1 MSSFTHSKFWM
12 PQKIKIEGESCD
24 HDYTHLRQFV
34 MPRLISWYDLA
45 AYTCVENLE
54 DFSFSNFGYERR
66 TSTWKYGWSGVI
78 GSFKVTGNKTIRE
91 CIVSRFRDIASY
103 SLKAV
108 HFLLPMF
115 FPFFQR
121 QPLIE
126 LTSKFY
132 RDAWRQKK
140 LNFWG
145 LSRDVVCVVTCLA
158 VLIELR
164 LVLDRWIDGQ
174 NIQR

>member
-1 MSSFTHSKFWM
+1 MRTSAWNAQRIYAHLGCK
-12 PQKIKIEGESCD
+12 G
-24 HDYTHLRQFV
+24 LRQFV

-145 LSRDVVCVVTCLA
+145 VIAWCCLRGDMFSRFDRTPARVGQMDRRTKYTALA
-158 VLIELR
+158 
-164 LVLDRWIDGQ
+164 
-174 NIQR
+174 